1 MIAYNPVDIGFAA
14 RGSNSGERMPCRQ
27 RREVSD
33 APYTASRLAHDAG
46 GSVHIVRDAVLRGLL
61 RPARRTQSGHRLY
74 DDHALERMRFVR
86 TLFEAGVGLD
96 ELTRLCHALD
106 GGGGDAIEFLLCLRA
121 RLAARRAALDVLDGH
136 LEQMISAIGAD
147 TAKESARA

>member
-1 MIAYNPVDIGFAA
+1 
-14 RGSNSGERMPCRQ
+14 
-27 RREVSD
+27 
-33 APYTASRLAHDAG
+33 
-46 GSVHIVRDAVLRGLL
+46 
-61 RPARRTQSGHRLY
+61 
-74 DDHALERMRFVR
+74 MRFVR

-147 TAKESARA
+147 TAKASARACQPRSEERRVGKEWGRTCQSRWSPYH